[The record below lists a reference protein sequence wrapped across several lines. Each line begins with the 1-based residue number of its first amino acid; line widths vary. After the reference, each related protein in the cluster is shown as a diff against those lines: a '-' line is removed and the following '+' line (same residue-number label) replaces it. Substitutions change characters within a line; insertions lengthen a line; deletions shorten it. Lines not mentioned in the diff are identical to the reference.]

1 MMSTEKLYYKDPYL
15 KNFEAKIIKIG
26 VENGENYIV
35 LDRTAFYPEGGGQ
48 PWDIGK
54 IKRENSETEVYKVL
68 EVGGEIRHYVKSVN
82 GFAEGETVLGKIDW
96 NRRIAHMHHHTAS
109 HIVWGAIKRVVG
121 NVRTAGSGIH
131 ADRAR
136 IEVFVGKGKKI
147 SHEQLEKIEQLANKI
162 IWEDRKVNTYF
173 LPFEEAL
180 KKYPELEVKKAV
192 KEVRVVEVEDWDV
205 NFCGGTHVART
216 GEVLAIRI
224 LRRERAGEGIDRL
237 MITAGKAAIDMFWQE
252 HYDVENIRKTLNQKD
267 VLKAVQ
273 NLLDS
278 KNKLEEKVM
287 NLEAEI
293 QIERFLSKAEQH
305 GELKILVTRV
315 DIPKKAMEAMAK
327 KAVQKYPNLVVLI
340 GRANGGAAVIG
351 TAGEKAIDKGINIGD
366 IVNKVSKI
374 LGGGGGG
381 QLNFAKGGGPRGD
394 MLEEALENGKKLI
407 LEKIS

>member
-1 MMSTEKLYYKDPYL
+1 MSTEKLYYSDPYL
-15 KNFEAKIIKIG
+15 KSFEAKILKIG

-35 LDRTAFYPEGGGQ
+35 LDQTAFYPEGGGQ
-48 PWDIGK
+48 PWDTGK
-54 IKRENSETEVYKVL
+54 IKGENFEVEVYKVL
-68 EVGGEIRHYVKSVN
+68 EVGGEIRHYVKSVED
-82 GFAEGETVLGKIDW
+82 FSEGATVLGEINW
-96 NRRIAHMHHHTAS
+96 ERRILHMQHHTAS
-109 HIVWGAIKRVVG
+109 HIVWGAIIRVVG
-121 NVRTAGSGIH
+121 DVKVAGSGIH

-136 IEVFVGKGKKI
+136 IEVFVGKGRKI
-147 SHEQLEKIEQLANKI
+147 SHEQLEEIEWLANKV
-162 IWEDRKVNTYF
+162 IWEDRKVKTYF

-180 KKYPELEVKKAV
+180 RKFPELEVKKAV
-192 KEVRVVEVEDWDV
+192 KEVRVVEIEDWDV

-224 LRRERAGEGIDRL
+224 LRRERAGEGVDRL
-237 MITAGKAAIDMFWQE
+237 MITAGKTAIDMFWKE
-252 HYDVENIRKTLNQKD
+252 RLDVENIRKMLNEKN

-287 NLEAEI
+287 SLEAEI
-293 QIERFLSKAEQH
+293 QIEKLLGKAEQH
-305 GELKILVTRV
+305 GDLKILVTCV
-315 DIPKKAMEAMAK
+315 DIPKKSMEAVAK
-327 KAVQKYPNLVVLI
+327 RAVQKYPNLVVLI
-340 GRANGGAAVIG
+340 GRVNGGAAVIG
-351 TAGEKAIDKGINIGD
+351 AAGEKAIDKGINIGD
-366 IVNKVSKI
+366 IINKVSKI

>member
-1 MMSTEKLYYKDPYL
+1 MPTEKIYYSDPYL
-15 KNFEAKIIKIG
+15 KNFEAKIVKIG
-26 VENGENYIV
+26 AENSENYVV

-48 PWDIGK
+48 PWDTGR
-54 IKRENSETEVYKVL
+54 IKRGDVETEVYKVL
-68 EVGGEIRHYVKSVN
+68 EVGGEIRHYVKSVE
-82 GFAEGETVLGKIDW
+82 GFSEGDVVMGEIDW
-96 NRRIAHMHHHTAS
+96 DRRIAHMQHHTAS
-109 HIVWGAIKRVVG
+109 HIVWGAIRRVVG

-147 SHEQLEKIEQLANKI
+147 SHEQLERIEQLANKI
-162 IWEDRKVNTYF
+162 IWEDRKVKTYF

-180 KKYPELEVKKAV
+180 RRFPELEVKKAV
-192 KEVRVVEVEDWDV
+192 KDVRVVEVEDWDV

-224 LRRERAGEGIDRL
+224 LRRERAGEGVDRL
-237 MITAGKAAIDMFWQE
+237 MITAGKSAIDMFWKE
-252 HYDVENIRKTLNQKD
+252 HFAVENIRKILSTKD

-273 NLLDS
+273 DLLDARR
-278 KNKLEEKVM
+278 KLEEKVM
-287 NLEAEI
+287 DLEAEI
-293 QIERFLSKAEQH
+293 RIEKLLSKAEQH

-315 DIPKKAMEAMAK
+315 DFPKEAMEAVAK

-340 GRANGGAAVIG
+340 GRVNGGAAIIG
-351 TAGEKAIDKGINIGD
+351 TAGEEAINKGINIGD

-394 MLEEALENGKKLI
+394 LLEEALENGKKLI